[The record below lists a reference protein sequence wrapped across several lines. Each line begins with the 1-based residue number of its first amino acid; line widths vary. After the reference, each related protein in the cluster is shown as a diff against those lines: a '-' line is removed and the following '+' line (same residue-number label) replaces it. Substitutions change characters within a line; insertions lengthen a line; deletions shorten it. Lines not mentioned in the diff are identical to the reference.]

1 MKIIYL
7 SLAILFYLIGTLL
20 GFVQK
25 TRGDQSKVSNLEAK
39 YPILT
44 SLNPF
49 GQPVA
54 TLLIMC
60 FFLYIYSI
68 GNKSTWLLVK
78 ID

>member
-7 SLAILFYLIGTLL
+7 SLAILFYIIGTLL

-25 TRGDQSKVSNLEAK
+25 TRGDQSKVSNFEAK
-39 YPILT
+39 YPVLT

-54 TLLIMC
+54 ILVIMTL
-60 FFLYIYSI
+60 FIYMFY
-68 GNKSTWLLVK
+68 NQ
-78 ID
+78 

>member
-7 SLAILFYLIGTLL
+7 SLAILFYLVGTLL

-25 TRGDQSKVSNLEAK
+25 TRGEQSKVSNLEAK

-49 GQPVA
+49 GQPFA
-54 TLLIMC
+54 TLVIMC
-60 FFLYIYSI
+60 LFIYLFC
-68 GNKSTWLLVK
+68 KQ
-78 ID
+78 